1 VKNSVRQYGQLE
13 EIRKDHVNRYNF
25 AANLIPKQSRVLDAA
40 CGCGYGSRI
49 IHDSG
54 SKVVG
59 VDIDVSAIEYAE
71 ANYAGPGYIVGSV
84 LEPPWVGTF
93 DAIVSFETIE
103 HISDPMRALKHFRD
117 SVDGLFICSVPNE
130 KVHPFVAENYELDD
144 YPHLRHYTSR
154 EFDAI
159 LESADFKILDRLCQK
174 GKKSDVEQGVDGMFL
189 VYVCK

>member
-1 VKNSVRQYGQLE
+1 MNTVRQYGQLE

-40 CGCGYGSRI
+40 GGCGYGSKI

-54 SKVVG
+54 SRVCG
-59 VDIDVSAIEYAE
+59 VDISRDAIAYAE
-71 ANYAGPGYIVGSV
+71 ANYSGPGYIVGSI
-84 LEPPWVGTF
+84 LDKPWVGVF

-103 HISDPMRALKHFRD
+103 HLAEPEKALKLFRD

-130 KVHPFVAENYELDD
+130 KLYPFAAENFAGDE
-144 YPHLRHYTSR
+144 YPHLRHYTPR
-154 EFDAI
+154 ELDSA
-159 LESADFKILDRLCQK
+159 LESADFKILDRLCQRT
-174 GKKSDVEQGVDGMFL
+174 KKSEVEEGVDGMFL